1 MKNLLLV
8 IDYQYDFVSENGTLS
23 LGEDARKIDTR
34 LAQFIEQFATNGDH
48 VCYTLDTHDSRNW
61 MDHPESKLFPM
72 HCEARTIGNDLYGKT
87 GQVLRRIAG
96 GIEKNSFGLTPND
109 AISFLGDYDTITL
122 CGVATDI
129 CVLQNA
135 ILFYNLAKKDTL
147 KLADEYCA
155 GTTPENHTWAVNY
168 MLNTLGMKRV

>member
-8 IDYQYDFVSENGTLS
+8 IDYQYDFVNENGNLT
-23 LGEDARKIDTR
+23 LGENAQKIDGK
-34 LAQFIEQFATNGDH
+34 LAQFIEQFHTNGGT
-48 VCYTLDTHDSRNW
+48 VCYTLDTHYSKDW
-61 MDHPESKLFPM
+61 LEHPESKLFPM
-72 HCEARTIGNDLYGKT
+72 HCEAGTVGHDLYGKT
-87 GQVLRRIAG
+87 GRVLRRIAG
-96 GIEKNSFGLTPND
+96 GIEKTSYGLNPNEVV
-109 AISFLGDYDTITL
+109 SFLADYDTITL

-135 ILFYNLAKKDTL
+135 ILFYNLAGKDVL

-155 GTTPENHTWAVNY
+155 GTTIENHNWAVNY